1 MSALL
6 LPGQVAVRKYLKS
19 SEKQKKKPKPQN
31 KNKSHK
37 ENPQQLGSFAFT
49 KKDVFALNYTKI
61 ESADSGKNILPMA
74 LSVSSESSASD

>member
-1 MSALL
+1 MLENN
-6 LPGQVAVRKYLKS
+6 LKVQKS
-19 SEKQKKKPKPQN
+19 LKKKPKPQN

-49 KKDVFALNYTKI
+49 KKDIFALNYTKI

-74 LSVSSESSASD
+74 LSVSSESSAND